1 MYGGY
6 GRPADGEPRASS
18 AGRLAAAVVWAV
30 LLTAVWLWGR
40 ELSDPAAVAPPD
52 PRPGSGA
59 RHDPAGGTDG
69 ASGRTLPAAHAPL
82 PAAEPWRVDIEAAGV
97 HARIVERG
105 LDSEGAVRPPPMD
118 TPGVVGWY
126 RDGPEPGTEGA
137 ALLVGHVDTDR
148 GPAVFHRLAS
158 VRPGDRVRVTRAD
171 GTVAEFTAEDVSV
184 AERADFD
191 PARVYGARRAGRAE
205 LRLIT
210 CTGDFDRDSRSYTA
224 NLVVSAYLTGVR
236 PAREPDTGALEWQ
249 G

>member
-1 MYGGY
+1 M
-6 GRPADGEPRASS
+6 
-18 AGRLAAAVVWAV
+18 AAAAVWAV

-59 RHDPAGGTDG
+59 RHDPAGDPVGGADG
-69 ASGRTLPAAHAPL
+69 ALGRTLPAARAPL
-82 PAAEPWRVDIEAAGV
+82 PVAEPRRVDIEAAGV

-105 LDSEGAVRPPPMD
+105 LDSDGAVRPPPMD

-158 VRPGDRVRVTRAD
+158 VRPGDRVYVTRAD

-184 AERADFD
+184 AERDGFD
-191 PARVYGARRAGRAE
+191 PARVYGVRSPGRAE

-210 CTGDFDRDSRSYTA
+210 CTGEFDRDSRSYSA

-236 PAREPDTGALEWQ
+236 PAREPDTGALEWR